1 MNRRVLSLGVALGTV
16 LSAALP
22 AAAQFQ
28 PPRPSPKAS
37 VSQTIGL
44 TDVAVSYSRP
54 SVKGR
59 VIWGGLVPYD
69 KPWRTGANEATT
81 VTFSDDVTVNGQKLS
96 AGTYAIVTIPGKD
109 EWTVIFNK
117 DTKLWFE
124 TEYDAAKDVLRVK
137 AKPET
142 APHMESLE
150 ISFPAVGP
158 DSGQMAFH
166 WEKVLV
172 PLSIGTDTK
181 AKAMALAKKE
191 VEKASAEAW
200 RTPLRAG
207 RWAWESK
214 ASLDEALAWTDK
226 SIAVQENWSNL
237 SLKAQILA
245 DQGKTKDAIAV
256 AEKAIQVGKAAA
268 QKPDTSALEKLLA
281 EWKAKK

>member
-1 MNRRVLSLGVALGTV
+1 MNRRVLSLGAALGTV

-81 VTFSDDVTVNGQKLS
+81 ITFSDDVTVNGQKLA

-109 EWTVIFNK
+109 EWTVVFNK

-142 APHMESLE
+142 APHQESFE
-150 ISFPAVGP
+150 ISFPSVGP
-158 DSGQMAFH
+158 DSGLMAFR
-166 WEKVLV
+166 WEKVSV
-172 PLSIGTDTK
+172 PVAIGTETK
-181 AKAMALAKKE
+181 AKALALAKKE
-191 VEKASAEAW
+191 VEKASGEAW

-214 ASLDEALAWTDK
+214 ASLDDALAWTDK

-256 AEKAIQVGKAAA
+256 AEKAIQVGKAAT
-268 QKPDTSALEKLLA
+268 QKPDTSGLEKLLA

>member
-1 MNRRVLSLGVALGTV
+1 MNRRVLTLGVALGTV

-37 VSQTIGL
+37 VAQTIGL

-81 VTFSDDVTVNGQKLS
+81 ISFSDDVTVNGQKLA